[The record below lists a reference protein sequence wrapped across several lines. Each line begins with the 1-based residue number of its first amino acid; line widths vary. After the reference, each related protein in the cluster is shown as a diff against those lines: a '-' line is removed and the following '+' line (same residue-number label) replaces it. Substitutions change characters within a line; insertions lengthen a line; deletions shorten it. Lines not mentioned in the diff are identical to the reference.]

1 MRHRSLSLICVV
13 VAATACQ
20 DSPQPLAPAG
30 TSAHLALAGALSGS
44 VIYSNFG
51 RELAFE
57 STPYTAWTINGLLD
71 PSIGQQA
78 ISQKFVP
85 PSNYALREI
94 QLGVTGYPGMDSLR
108 VYVQVDSLG
117 RPGQVLEVIPVGGFG
132 ITTGIVSAHSRIFP
146 VLRQQLSYWVSLVAG
161 GRGVIAGWNW
171 NSIGDRSTSNFAVT
185 QGGSAG
191 GPWSVLSNSLRGAFQ
206 VSGTPPQE
214 GLKPVTLDDVDFPG
228 GATLA
233 IGGPGIVYQA
243 TISNRTTGQ
252 RAGLAMKVFIEQGEA
267 RLAAGDELIMC
278 AAAPG
283 ALPMG
288 TCVWPR
294 YHLTANNTSAGR
306 GSLVPGPA
314 TAIVQLVQLT
324 SNGYERL
331 GSKAYPITLSSQQGV
346 LSVNVAPSDTVLD
359 QVGITAQLTATVQA
373 VGGVSTGVS
382 WMSSNTSVAPVSS
395 TGRVTAVAPGAA
407 LITATSIADPSK
419 SATTLVSVLATP
431 SRGNGVNVSPGRLD
445 LLPSGTVQ
453 LAAQMVGGAS
463 SPFGFVWLSSNSAV
477 VSASSLGQVTG
488 IVPGTAT
495 IFVYSKVDPTKF
507 ATVQVT
513 VHDLYF
519 TAPVVPVRVSAG
531 VTNPPANPTVVTVSV
546 ATSGPSG
553 IFQPPFSR
561 VDFFASVGGSS
572 VNIGTGT
579 LNVIDNST
587 TRTVTWRIDWT
598 PGAAFGTG
606 VQTIFAVAYN
616 SAGRVGQSPSNAN
629 ITVTNP

>member
-1 MRHRSLSLICVV
+1 MPHRSRALICIV

-20 DSPQPLAPAG
+20 DSPQPLAPAEIPV
-30 TSAHLALAGALSGS
+30 HLALAGSFSGS

-51 RELAFE
+51 REMAFE
-57 STPYTAWTINGLLD
+57 STPSTAWTINGFLG

-78 ISQKFVP
+78 ISQRFVP
-85 PSNYALREI
+85 PSNYALRAI
-94 QLGVTGYPGMDSLR
+94 QLGVTGFPGKDSLR
-108 VYVQVDSLG
+108 VYVQMDSLG
-117 RPGQVLEVIPVGGFG
+117 RPGQVLESIPVGGFG
-132 ITTGIVSAHSRIFP
+132 TSTGIVTANSRIFP
-146 VLRQQLSYWVSLVAG
+146 VLRQQMSYWVSLVAG
-161 GRGVIAGWNW
+161 GSGVIAGWNW

-191 GPWSVLSNSLRGAFQ
+191 GPWSVMSNSLRGAFQ
-206 VSGTPPQE
+206 VSGTPPQQ
-214 GLKPVTLDDVDFPG
+214 GLTPVTLDDVEFPG

-233 IGGPGIVYQA
+233 IGGPGILYQA

-267 RLAAGDELIMC
+267 RRAAGDELITC

-283 ALPMG
+283 ALQMG
-288 TCVWPR
+288 TCVWPSYR
-294 YHLTANNTSAGR
+294 LMANNTYAGR

-324 SNGYERL
+324 PNGYERL
-331 GSKAYPITLSSQQGV
+331 GSRAYPITLSGPQGV

-359 QVGITAQLTATVQA
+359 QIGITAQLVATVQA
-373 VGGVSTGVS
+373 TGGVSTGVS
-382 WMSSNTSVAPVSS
+382 WMSSNPAVAPVSA

-445 LLPSGTVQ
+445 LLPSGIVQ
-453 LAAQMVGGAS
+453 LAAQLVGGAS

-477 VSASSLGQVTG
+477 VSVSSLGQVTG
-488 IVPGTAT
+488 IAPGTAT
-495 IFVYSKVDPTKF
+495 IFVHSKVDATAM

-519 TAPVVPVRVSAG
+519 TAPVAPVSVSAG

-546 ATSGPSG
+546 TVSGPSG
-553 IFQPPFSR
+553 IFQPPFTR
-561 VDFFASVGGSS
+561 VDFFASVGGSP
-572 VNIGTGT
+572 VNIGTGA
-579 LNVIDNST
+579 LQVIDNGVS
-587 TRTVTWRIDWT
+587 RSVTWRIAWT

-616 SAGRVGQSPSNAN
+616 SSGRVGQSLSNSN